1 MPTGCSTDCRECD
14 NGRCVRCNNMFTV
27 SRHHDCEPFSG
38 CLNPVGW
45 TPESEADCERC
56 DDRSGFALELIS
68 GQVSVAVR

>member
-1 MPTGCSTDCRECD
+1 
-14 NGRCVRCNNMFTV
+14 MFTV
-27 SRHHDCEPFSG
+27 SRHVDCEPFSG
-38 CLNPVGW
+38 CLIPVGW